1 MEHSR
6 FPNPSGLNEEGH
18 YSTAA
23 DMARLARAV
32 LEHET
37 LARIVSTRS
46 VSVAGR
52 SLTNH
57 NKLLWQYEGCTGLKT
72 GYTEAA
78 GRTLVS
84 SAERDGQTLIAVTLN
99 DRNDWADHAALFDY
113 GFACYPSAMLALAGR
128 EVQIIRRAEDL
139 DRRRYPRIL
148 FALPLDEAG
157 QNFEYFRMLARLRR
171 ETNLLEGC
179 TGGLIVD
186 GPGELYTKS
195 TAAELAL
202 AMNQAG
208 CALVGRPLV
217 EATGSLANFRIQAK
231 NLGTDPAGAY
241 QASVAE
247 TVQRLEHETFPRHP
261 RPNLVV
267 LHASSHHTSNTMAL
281 WGELQKRLSPRW
293 QVEEIGLRNGTLS
306 DCSGCP
312 YTMCLHFGERGGC
325 FYGGVMS
332 EEVYPAV
339 RRADALI
346 LMCPNYNDALSAN
359 LTAFINR
366 LTALFRQ
373 TRFYDKAVFALV
385 VSGYSGSD
393 TVARQLISALNMN
406 KSFYLPPRF
415 ALLETANAPGEALS
429 APGIQDRLDRF
440 AAGMEGLFAENK
452 N

>member
-1 MEHSR
+1 M
-6 FPNPSGLNEEGH
+6 
-18 YSTAA
+18 
-23 DMARLARAV
+23 
-32 LEHET
+32 
-37 LARIVSTRS
+37 
-46 VSVAGR
+46 
-52 SLTNH
+52 SLTV
-57 NKLLWQYEGCTGLKT
+57 Y
-72 GYTEAA
+72 
-78 GRTLVS
+78 
-84 SAERDGQTLIAVTLN
+84 
-99 DRNDWADHAALFDY
+99 
-113 GFACYPSAMLALAGR
+113 YPSLDDPARQVRLDRVLSRALAGR
-128 EVQIIRRAEDL
+128 EVQVIRRAEDL

-157 QNFEYFRMLARLRR
+157 QNFAYFSMLARLRR
-171 ETNLLEGC
+171 EKNLLEGC

-231 NLGTDPAGAY
+231 NLGVDLAGAY
-241 QASVAE
+241 EAAARELADQAESFS
-247 TVQRLEHETFPRHP
+247 FPARE
-261 RPNLVV
+261 RPNLLA
-267 LHASSHHTSNTMAL
+267 LHASSRHTSNTMDL
-281 WGELQKRLSPRW
+281 WGEVQKRLSPRW
-293 QVEEIGLRNGTLS
+293 QVEEIGLR
-306 DCSGCP
+306 
-312 YTMCLHFGERGGC
+312 
-325 FYGGVMS
+325 
-332 EEVYPAV
+332 
-339 RRADALI
+339 
-346 LMCPNYNDALSAN
+346 MCPNYNDALSAN

-440 AAGMEGLFAENK
+440 AAGMEGLFAEDGN
-452 N
+452 

>member
-1 MEHSR
+1 MSLTVYY
-6 FPNPSGLNEEGH
+6 PSLDDP
-18 YSTAA
+18 ARQ
-23 DMARLARAV
+23 ARLDRV
-32 LEHET
+32 L
-37 LARIVSTRS
+37 S
-46 VSVAGR
+46 
-52 SLTNH
+52 
-57 NKLLWQYEGCTGLKT
+57 Q
-72 GYTEAA
+72 
-78 GRTLVS
+78 
-84 SAERDGQTLIAVTLN
+84 
-99 DRNDWADHAALFDY
+99 
-113 GFACYPSAMLALAGR
+113 ALAGR
-128 EVQIIRRAEDL
+128 EVQVIRRAEDL
-139 DRRRYPRIL
+139 DRREYDRIL

-202 AMNQAG
+202 AMNLAG

-231 NLGTDPAGAY
+231 NLGTDLVGAY
-241 QASVAE
+241 EAAARELADQAE
-247 TVQRLEHETFPRHP
+247 TFVFPARE
-261 RPNLVV
+261 RPNLLA

-281 WGELQKRLSPRW
+281 WGEVQKRLSPRW

-332 EEVYPAV
+332 EAVYPAV
-339 RRADALI
+339 RKADALI